1 MFQKESFIIFNEIE
15 NFSLSLNFA
24 YDAVLSLIKSIKQ
37 K

>member
-1 MFQKESFIIFNEIE
+1 MFQKESFISFNEIE

-24 YDAVLSLIKSIKQ
+24 YDAILGLSKSIKQ

>member
-1 MFQKESFIIFNEIE
+1 MFQKESFIILNEIE

-24 YDAVLSLIKSIKQ
+24 YDAVRSLSKSIKQ

>member
-1 MFQKESFIIFNEIE
+1 MFQKESFIIFNGIE

-24 YDAVLSLIKSIKQ
+24 YDAILGLIKSIKQ